1 MSNNK
6 GFDPEEIQK
15 VKQQIAETNKT
26 FVTIESEDNSDE
38 FINFFFIGMYEGRET
53 VYDAALYTLRLH
65 HSSEIYELAEHRAAQ
80 KFPEYHKIAYQEDE
94 NGDIEPLG
102 DLEEEIGLFMAEVM
116 EELEDEEAVKVQEH
130 VDMDANQD
138 FGIGLDVGLNVEKVT
153 DEIITKFIED
163 FNEDNLDLSETL
175 YSFQT
180 EEDDDDE

>member
-1 MSNNK
+1 MNNNK
-6 GFDPEEIQK
+6 GFEVEEIQK
-15 VKQQIAETNKT
+15 VKEQMTAANTPYVVID
-26 FVTIESEDNSDE
+26 SEDNSDE
-38 FINFFFIGMYEGRET
+38 FMNFHFIGMYEGKEV

-80 KFPEYHKIAYQEDE
+80 RFPEYHKIAYQEDE
-94 NGDIEPLG
+94 NGDFEPLG

-138 FGIGLDVGLNVEKVT
+138 FGIGLDIGLNIDKVT
-153 DEIITKFIED
+153 EDVMAKFVSD
-163 FNEDNLDLSETL
+163 FNEDNLDLDETM

-180 EEDDDDE
+180 EDDEDE

>member
-15 VKQQIAETNKT
+15 IKQQMADTNKP
-26 FVTIESEDNSDE
+26 FVVIDSEDNSDE
-38 FINFFFIGMYEGRET
+38 FMNFHFIGMYEGRET

-80 KFPEYHKIAYQEDE
+80 RFPEYHKIAYREDE
-94 NGDIEPLG
+94 NGDFEPLG

-138 FGIGLDVGLNVEKVT
+138 FGIGLDIGLNIDIVT
-153 DEIITKFIED
+153 DEVIAKFITD
-163 FNEDNLDLSETL
+163 FNEDNLDLDETM
-175 YSFQT
+175 YSFQSED
-180 EEDDDDE
+180 EED